1 MLFMDP
7 KTISLCT
14 ITTLAILLIVFAGC
28 TGTAPVQPVS
38 PTVEKTPVGQTPLPV
53 ALTDA
58 GSTKAVA
65 DANNRFAFDL
75 YSRLAKDNEYTS
87 SNIFFSPFSLSS
99 ALAITYEGAR
109 GNTADEIRSVFY
121 LPMNDTMRKEGFSGL
136 NAGIN
141 SGDPGYTLR
150 TANALWAEKTYPFLT
165 EYINTA
171 ERSYGANITNLDF
184 KSHPEDSRITI
195 NTWVENKTEDRI
207 KDLIPAGVIDPMT
220 RLVITNAIYFKG
232 DWVKQFDKNKT
243 TDADFRTAPGKT
255 VKVPM
260 MERTDEDAIYLYA
273 ENGDLQMLSMP
284 YEHTTGK
291 ELSMVVL
298 LPKADNLTTTEASLS
313 ADTLSVLQQSAT
325 SRRVMVYFPKFTLK
339 TKYSL
344 PDMLGAMGMPTAFT
358 GNADFSGMDG
368 TKNLLISDVIHQAF
382 VDVNEEGTEAAA
394 ATAVVM
400 KLAAAPANP
409 EPVPVFRA
417 DHPFIF
423 LIQDDETG
431 AILFIGRVVNPAGSQ

>member
-1 MLFMDP
+1 MHVMEP
-7 KTISLCT
+7 RTIGLCT
-14 ITTLAILLIVFAGC
+14 IAALAIVLIVFAGC
-28 TGTAPVQPVS
+28 TGTVPVQPAS
-38 PTVEKTPVGQTPLPV
+38 PTVEKTLVGQTPLPV

-243 TDADFRTAPGKT
+243 TDTEFRIAPGKT
-255 VKVPM
+255 LKVPM
-260 MERTDEDAIYLYA
+260 MQRTDEDAVYLYA
-273 ENGDLQMLSMP
+273 ENSDL
-284 YEHTTGK
+284 
-291 ELSMVVL
+291 
-298 LPKADNLTTTEASLS
+298 
-313 ADTLSVLQQSAT
+313 
-325 SRRVMVYFPKFTLK
+325 
-339 TKYSL
+339 
-344 PDMLGAMGMPTAFT
+344 
-358 GNADFSGMDG
+358 
-368 TKNLLISDVIHQAF
+368 
-382 VDVNEEGTEAAA
+382 
-394 ATAVVM
+394 
-400 KLAAAPANP
+400 
-409 EPVPVFRA
+409 
-417 DHPFIF
+417 
-423 LIQDDETG
+423 
-431 AILFIGRVVNPAGSQ
+431 

>member
-1 MLFMDP
+1 MHVMEQR
-7 KTISLCT
+7 TIGLCT
-14 ITTLAILLIVFAGC
+14 ISTLAILLIVITGC
-28 TGTAPVQPVS
+28 TGTIPVQPVS
-38 PTVEKTPVGQTPLPV
+38 PTIEKTPVGQTPTPV
-53 ALTDA
+53 IMIDA

-75 YSRLAKDNEYTS
+75 YSRLAKDRESTG

-99 ALAITYEGAR
+99 ALAITYEGAK
-109 GNTADEIRSVFY
+109 GETADEIRSVFY
-121 LPMNDTMRKEGFSGL
+121 FPTNDTTCRNGFTGL

-141 SGDPGYTLR
+141 SGDSSYSLR
-150 TANALWAEKTYPFLT
+150 TANALWAEKTYPFLA
-165 EYINTA
+165 EFVSTA
-171 ERSYGANITNLDF
+171 ERSYGAKTTNLDF
-184 KSHPEDSRITI
+184 KAHPEDSRITI
-195 NTWVENKTEDRI
+195 NSWVENKTEDRI
-207 KDLIPAGVIDPMT
+207 KDLIPAGVIDPIT

-232 DWVKQFDKNKT
+232 DWAKQFDKNKT
-243 TDADFRTAPGKT
+243 TDAEFRTAAGKT
-255 VKVPM
+255 VKIPM
-260 MERTDEDAIYLYA
+260 MQRTDEDAVYLYA
-273 ENGDLQMLSMP
+273 ENNDLQMLSMP

-291 ELSMVVL
+291 MLSMVVL

-313 ADTLSVLQQSAT
+313 ADTRSGLQQSAT

-344 PDMLGAMGMPTAFT
+344 PDTLGAMGMPTAFT

-400 KLAAAPANP
+400 RPAAAHANP

-431 AILFIGRVVNPAGSQ
+431 AILFMGRVINPAGSQ